1 MIIFVQAKKMKKLII
16 ISSILSAIGV
26 IMGAFGAHALKDMLT
41 EIQLKSYETGVKYHL
56 IHSVS
61 MLVLAILYHQT
72 KTKLFYT
79 AGMLMFTG
87 ILLFSFSI
95 YLLSCK
101 ELLGIENWTFLG
113 PITPIGGSFIIIS
126 WGLVCLAGLK
136 LKND

>member
-1 MIIFVQAKKMKKLII
+1 MIIFVQANKMKKLII

-26 IMGAFGAHALKDMLT
+26 IMGAFGAHALKETLS
-41 EIQLKSYETGVKYHL
+41 EVQLKSYETGVKYQL
-56 IHSVS
+56 IHSIA
-61 MLVLAILYHQT
+61 MLILAMLYHQT

-79 AGMLMFTG
+79 SGMLMFIG

-101 ELLGIENWTFLG
+101 DLLGIQSWTFLG
-113 PITPIGGSFIIIS
+113 PITPIGGTFFIS
-126 WGLVCLAGLK
+126 AWVLVCMAGFK